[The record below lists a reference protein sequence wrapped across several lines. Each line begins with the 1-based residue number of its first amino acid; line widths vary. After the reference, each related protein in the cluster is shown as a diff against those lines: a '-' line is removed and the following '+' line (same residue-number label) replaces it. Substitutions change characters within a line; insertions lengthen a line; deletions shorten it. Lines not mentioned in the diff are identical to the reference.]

1 MRLLFILSLGLMC
14 AVGCGDDDMKT
25 TVDAS
30 LPRCAGQ
37 PNQGGLCSPDV
48 NQPCINSS
56 ELLCSCE
63 CGFLWICGLDI
74 ACDMGT
80 ITITPL
86 DMTPVDLAN
95 HD

>member
-1 MRLLFILSLGLMC
+1 MRFLLILALGLG
-14 AVGCGDDDMKT
+14 VIGCGDDDMKP

-48 NQPCINSS
+48 NQPCVDSS
-56 ELLCSCE
+56 LLLCSCE

-86 DMTPVDLAN
+86 DMTGVDLSS